1 MQRAFKHRIDN
12 SLRLLALEDNWILCA
27 IVIAV
32 NAIWHSGML
41 LIVRYVLTVLCMLS
55 LNIRVER
62 ARFCQSRS
70 LQLPFNFLLSLLV
83 I

>member
-1 MQRAFKHRIDN
+1 MLKMTWKVDIIDN
-12 SLRLLALEDNWILCA
+12 SLRLLALEENWILCA

-55 LNIRVER
+55 LYIRVER

-70 LQLPFNFLLSLLV
+70 LQLPFT
-83 I
+83 